1 MHNKVR
7 ECRKNKG
14 WSQEDLALRAK
25 VSQPTISDIERERY
39 VPRVDVALLIARALQ
54 STVEELFILET
65 LKN

>member
-7 ECRKNKG
+7 ECRKNQG

>member
-39 VPRVDVALLIARALQ
+39 VPRVDVALLIARSLQ

>member
-54 STVEELFILET
+54 STVEEIFILET

>member
-14 WSQEDLALRAK
+14 WSQEDLALKAK

>member
-39 VPRVDVALLIARALQ
+39 VPRVDVALLIAGALQ